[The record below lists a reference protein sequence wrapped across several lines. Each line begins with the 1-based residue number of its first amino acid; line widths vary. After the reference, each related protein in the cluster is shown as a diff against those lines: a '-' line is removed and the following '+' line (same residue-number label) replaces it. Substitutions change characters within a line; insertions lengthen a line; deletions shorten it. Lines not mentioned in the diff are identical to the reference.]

1 MRQRAVPFQLQGR
14 TRPTDR
20 HCGRKNIR
28 PFARTEPPAP
38 QCRWFLFVIEANG
51 ICIDEPSPPLRSK
64 YYDFPHIDFSPPLRC
79 IKNQMFAGNNVTP
92 KEKSDRTRSPLKNL
106 DMKFPCHKNTLRCQ
120 KSREATKHLLMLNDS
135 GIMNFLIAIF
145 SFLFKRGYERE
156 K

>member
-1 MRQRAVPFQLQGR
+1 M
-14 TRPTDR
+14 
-20 HCGRKNIR
+20 
-28 PFARTEPPAP
+28 
-38 QCRWFLFVIEANG
+38 FVIEANG
-51 ICIDEPSPPLRSK
+51 ICIDEPSPPLRRK